1 MTGIRYITA
10 RVVRLRRSGAWLG
23 LFALIFQAV
32 VPLSGM
38 PAMRGVNDLSWG
50 LSSFCDI
57 GSPLQAEPASRGE
70 GQGDQNMPP
79 CPICQVLQQFG
90 TFIPPTGNAEI
101 FPFALS
107 IAGGVTVD
115 MALPQGRIPWSNQA
129 RAPPILA

>member
-1 MTGIRYITA
+1 MTGIRYTTA

-32 VPLSGM
+32 APLSGM

-57 GSPLQAEPASRGE
+57 SSPLQAEPASRGE
-70 GQGDQNMPP
+70 GRDARDIPP

-90 TFIPPTGNAEI
+90 AFIPPADNVEI
-101 FPFALS
+101 LPVALP
-107 IAGGVTVD
+107 IAGGTTAD
-115 MALPQGRIPWSNQA
+115 MALLRGRVPLSNQA
-129 RAPPILA
+129 RAPPVLA